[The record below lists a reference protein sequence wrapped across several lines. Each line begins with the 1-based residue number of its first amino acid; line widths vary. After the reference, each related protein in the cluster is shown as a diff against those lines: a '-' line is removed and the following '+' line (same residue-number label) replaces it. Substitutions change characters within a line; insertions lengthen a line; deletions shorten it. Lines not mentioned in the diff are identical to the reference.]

1 MVDVSPYKDTV
12 SFLIKSFLN
21 QALTGLR
28 LARAWFYEITFNVQV
43 CVCVCMCVCMH
54 VCVCVH
60 PRSHK

>member
-28 LARAWFYEITFNVQV
+28 PARAWFYEITFNAQV
-43 CVCVCMCVCMH
+43 CVRMCVYVC

-60 PRSHK
+60 PRGHK